1 MAGKQEH
8 EKWWN
13 GLSAQQRAE
22 AVRCRDTGQLSD
34 DLEQSLRQAGVIG
47 RGKRKDRS
55 VPGEVTEY
63 LKMRH

>member
-1 MAGKQEH
+1 MAGKQEL

-13 GLSAQQRAE
+13 GLNPRQRAE

-34 DLEQSLRQAGVIG
+34 ELEESLRQAGVIG

-55 VPGEVTEY
+55 MPGEVTEY